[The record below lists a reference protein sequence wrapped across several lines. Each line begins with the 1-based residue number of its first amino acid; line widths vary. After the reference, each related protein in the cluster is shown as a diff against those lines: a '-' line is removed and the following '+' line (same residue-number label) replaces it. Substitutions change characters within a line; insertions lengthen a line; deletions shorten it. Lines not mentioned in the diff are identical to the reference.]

1 MFLWVILNCHVK
13 ETCHTENTQIGLKL
27 IRKLGYVTS
36 EKERERERERDP
48 IRPGV
53 GSVKVTDVIRH

>member
-1 MFLWVILNCHVK
+1 MK